1 MVNKLLQG
9 MIAIVVGLA
18 LLPVVNDFATELTE
32 DGGALE
38 ESAAGA
44 LVDLV
49 PILYVIVL
57 ISGVVGF
64 VYTSTR

>member
-64 VYTSTR
+64 VYTANR

>member
-32 DGGALE
+32 SGGALE
-38 ESAAGA
+38 ESAAGS
-44 LVDLV
+44 LVDLI

>member
-38 ESAAGA
+38 DSAAGA

-64 VYTSTR
+64 VYTANR